1 MKFLLLFVFFV
12 IGSLG
17 QVEPEELFVMD
28 CSGGAH
34 TRKPGTDFYD
44 QGVDL
49 GILKRTIDEAVTIV
63 HEHLSCNCP
72 GITQSILE
80 NSFTPNIKLALRAM
94 TGYKGDTSNPCTL
107 NQLDTLLGDIMP
119 DDIATNPEYPQM
131 PNTCNYNYWQLHKK
145 CSFKIDFPS
154 NPLIGSDLSM
164 YFAFSECSNSIWP
177 HVSVSASG
185 SFVTSFLKPCTSDSE
200 CGTMKCGVVAKDN
213 DEHALMQ
220 ENFLSMVNAS
230 LWSANIYKQESCAAL
245 GDVPRFVANK
255 LLTFLINRLIGQTS
269 TYQLGDELSMCGL
282 TDILDMSNF
291 TMAEE
296 TSTAAI
302 RHRGIMKRAVSAMKK
317 YPISQYINDMFNNV
331 KNRGLNNMMMDT
343 VNNLGIN
350 DMLVDASKKLGFTF
364 EEDVFQARSL
374 LQEFDDPVESGEADE
389 GILESL
395 MPKPKAWETNGMAM
409 FQADRIDG
417 TYYNKFYP
425 ETVVSGRL
433 NLLRINS
440 CSGVPQINIMGGSA
454 KRLRSYVWKYTEV
467 FKLLADA
474 INAAVKCRP
483 ELATLNAK
491 QILTRFFPMD
501 VMFWQKLLVARDP
514 VLVAQNLEV
523 KLGSTGY
530 DVLTLFEQEMLVNE
544 NGVKPQF
551 TMPRTCTFLRMFT
564 DGICSLQYDNLSPL
578 LGGADVKIV
587 FDYRRC
593 RNTPTA
599 FTMSIDCLGTDC
611 QRFFDPFSIPCSV
624 ATQEAK
630 CGAGGLCQVFEVCDP
645 IGMFWNASTVTS
657 PEQDIETGNSYCPQD
672 SSTDSCI
679 DTTGIRNRLVKAML
693 TINQD
698 TTTQLEST
706 DVGMCTPAAIE
717 PESSDMANWGEDAAE
732 IDDVA
737 MINRITLNRF
747 TRRDIKV
754 KGLNQY
760 DGSYWVDDTAD
771 GATPRPDGT
780 FPESGSKKRS
790 FSLVSIFFGLSLLVL
805 S

>member
-1 MKFLLLFVFFV
+1 MELMKFLLLFVFFV

-17 QVEPEELFVMD
+17 QVVPEEVFVMD

-49 GILKRTIDEAVTIV
+49 GILKRTIDEAVAIV

-80 NSFTPNIKLALRAM
+80 NSFTPNLKLVLRAM
-94 TGYKGDTSNPCTL
+94 TGYKGDTSIPCPL
-107 NQLDTLLGDIMP
+107 NQLDKLLGDNMP

-131 PNTCNYNYWQLHKK
+131 PNTCNYDYWQLHKK

-154 NPLIGSDLSM
+154 NPVIGSDLSM

-200 CGTMKCGVVAKDN
+200 CGTMKCGVVMKDN

-220 ENFLSMVNAS
+220 ENFLSIVNNS
-230 LWSANIYKQESCAAL
+230 LWEADIYKQESCAAL

-296 TSTAAI
+296 KTAAI

-331 KNRGLNNMMMDT
+331 KNRGLNDMMMDT

-350 DMLVDASKKLGFTF
+350 DMLVDASKKLGFTY

-374 LQEFDDPVESGEADE
+374 LQELNTEEEAN
-389 GILESL
+389 IESL

-425 ETVVSGRL
+425 ETVVSGQV

-454 KRLRSYVWKYTEV
+454 KRLRSYVWKFTEV
-467 FKLLADA
+467 FKLLADT
-474 INAAVKCRP
+474 IKSAVKCRP
-483 ELATLNAK
+483 ELATLSDN
-491 QILTRFFPMD
+491 QLLTRFFPMD
-501 VMFWQKLLVARDP
+501 AMFWQKLFVPRD
-514 VLVAQNLEV
+514 LMQSIID
-523 KLGSTGY
+523 LGSPGY
-530 DVLTLFEQEMLVNE
+530 DVQTLIEQAFVNE
-544 NGVKPQF
+544 DGTKPQF
-551 TMPRTCTFLRMFT
+551 IMPSTCTFHRMFT
-564 DGICSLQYDNLSPL
+564 DGICSLQYDNISPL

-593 RNTPTA
+593 RNTASA
-599 FTMSIDCLGTDC
+599 FTMSIDCVGADC

-624 ATQEAK
+624 ATQNAK
-630 CGAGGLCQVFEVCDP
+630 CGANGQCQVFEVCDP
-645 IGMFWNASTVTS
+645 IGMFWNASSALS
-657 PEQDIETGNSYCPQD
+657 PEEDIVTGVSSCPQD
-672 SSTDSCI
+672 SSIDSCI
-679 DTTGIRNRLVKAML
+679 STTGIRNRLVKAML

-698 TTTQLEST
+698 TTTQEEST
-706 DVGMCTPAAIE
+706 DDGMCTPAAIE
-717 PESSDMANWGEDAAE
+717 PESSDLANWEEDAVE

-737 MINRITLNRF
+737 MTM
-747 TRRDIKV
+747 KV
-754 KGLNQY
+754 KGLNNY
-760 DGSYWVDDTAD
+760 DGSLWVDETAD

-790 FSLVSIFFGLSLLVL
+790 FSLVSLFFGLSLLVL